1 MYLRF
6 RPTYAKLRPGGPYAL
21 LGSPTPWPSHLPA
34 ATAIFLVL
42 GRAAGESGIC
52 GLQMCRAV
60 LGHRMARQAGAAGG
74 VKSWSHET
82 ILQNQ
87 RSRPEMIAG

>member
-6 RPTYAKLRPGGPYAL
+6 RPTYAKLRPRGPYAL
-21 LGSPTPWPSHLPA
+21 LGLPTPWPSHLPA

-82 ILQNQ
+82 IFQIQ

>member
-6 RPTYAKLRPGGPYAL
+6 RPTYAKLL
-21 LGSPTPWPSHLPA
+21 
-34 ATAIFLVL
+34 TAIFLVL

-74 VKSWSHET
+74 VKSWPHET
-82 ILQNQ
+82 IFQIQ